1 MFCSKCGAQNEEHSL
16 FCCQCGEQLNSPAP
30 EEPEISVSPIETE
43 IPAEVSEAVSEMP
56 TRRVRRKRSKKGLWI
71 GLGAGVAGVGILA
84 TVAAAIVSFVV
95 VLAIVI
101 AVAFSSSP
109 KSVVKGYMK
118 ATLNADM
125 SKYIDLIPDEV
136 MDKDMPNKSEQK
148 EWVETY
154 NETIQDYYNYLD
166 YMYDDDWEITY
177 KIGDIEDVS
186 TDLLCDIQEYYAE
199 RYDCKVQKVKTV
211 ELEVTLHF
219 DGRKA
224 TKNIEMIVIKVGG
237 NWYLD
242 FNRSHSPTSLLW
254 YLIRQSF

>member
-1 MFCSKCGAQNEEHSL
+1 MFCAKCGAQNDEQSL
-16 FCCQCGEQLNSPAP
+16 FCCQCGAQLTEPVP
-30 EEPEISVSPIETE
+30 VEPEPPVVPVEAE
-43 IPAEVSEAVSEMP
+43 IPAEVPETVSEMP
-56 TRRVRRKRSKKGLWI
+56 TRRVRRKRSRKGLWI
-71 GLGAGVAGVGILA
+71 GLGAGVAGVGVLA
-84 TVAAAIVSFVV
+84 TIATAIISFVV

-109 KSVVKGYMK
+109 KSVAKGYMK
-118 ATLNADM
+118 AILNADM
-125 SKYIDLIPDEV
+125 SKFIDLIPDEV
-136 MDKDMPNKSEQK
+136 LAQHFPNESEQK
-148 EWVETY
+148 EWVGIY
-154 NETIQDYYNYLD
+154 NEAIQDSYISLD
-166 YMYDDDWEITY
+166 YRYDDDWEITY

-186 TDLLCDIQEYYAE
+186 TDLLRDIQEYYAE

-242 FNRSHSPTSLLW
+242 HNHSPSPTNLLW

>member
-1 MFCSKCGAQNEEHSL
+1 MFCAKCGAQNDEHSL
-16 FCCQCGEQLNSPAP
+16 FCCQCGAQLTEPIP
-30 EEPEISVSPIETE
+30 VEPEPPVVSVEAE
-43 IPAEVSEAVSEMP
+43 IPAEVPETVSEMP

-177 KIGDIEDVS
+177 KIGDIEDVP
-186 TDLLCDIQEYYAE
+186 TELLQRIQEYYEE
-199 RYDCKVQKVKTV
+199 RYDCKVKKAKTV
-211 ELEVTLHF
+211 ELVSTLHVN
-219 DGRKA
+219 GRKVGRNM
-224 TKNIEMIVIKVGG
+224 TIIVIKVGG

-242 FNRSHSPTSLLW
+242 FVHSPFPTDLLR
-254 YLIRQSF
+254 YVIKQSN

>member
-1 MFCSKCGAQNEEHSL
+1 MFCAKCGAQNDEHSL
-16 FCCQCGEQLNSPAP
+16 FCCQCGAQLTQPVP
-30 EEPEISVSPIETE
+30 VEPEPHVVPVEAE
-43 IPAEVSEAVSEMP
+43 IPAEVPEAVYEMP
-56 TRRVRRKRSKKGLWI
+56 VRRVRRKRSKKGLWI
-71 GLGAGVAGVGILA
+71 GLGAGVAGVGILTA
-84 TVAAAIVSFVV
+84 IAAAIVSFVV

-118 ATLNADM
+118 ALLNADM
-125 SKYIDLIPDEV
+125 SKYTDLLPDEV
-136 MDKDMPNKSEQK
+136 LDEHWPNESEQK
-148 EWVETY
+148 EWVEIY
-154 NETIQDYYNYLD
+154 NETIQDCYNYLD
-166 YMYDDDWEITY
+166 YKYDDDWEITY

-186 TDLLCDIQEYYAE
+186 TDLLRDIQEYYAE

>member
-1 MFCSKCGAQNEEHSL
+1 MFCAKCGAQNDEQSL
-16 FCCQCGEQLNSPAP
+16 FCCQCGAQLTEPVP
-30 EEPEISVSPIETE
+30 VEPEPPVVPVEAE
-43 IPAEVSEAVSEMP
+43 IPAEVPEPVSEMP
-56 TRRVRRKRSKKGLWI
+56 TRRVRHKRSKKGLWI

-84 TVAAAIVSFVV
+84 AIAAAIVSFVV

-125 SKYIDLIPDEV
+125 SKYIDLLPDEV
-136 MDKDMPNKSEQK
+136 LDQHFPNESAQK
-148 EWVETY
+148 EWVEIY
-154 NETIQDYYNYLD
+154 NETIQDSYISLNYK
-166 YMYDDDWEITY
+166 YDDDWEITY

-186 TDLLCDIQEYYAE
+186 TDLLRDIQEYYEE

-211 ELEVTLHF
+211 ELELTLHF

-224 TKNIEMIVIKVGG
+224 TKNIEMTVIKVGS

-242 FNRSHSPTSLLW
+242 FTHSPSPPILLL
-254 YLIRQSF
+254 YLIGPSF